1 MKDLAFIH
9 VKQRKA
15 DAIFFFFFF
24 FALFGLSAMYGF
36 PSRMKSLVV
45 GGAPSS
51 LGCIAIKQANK
62 IKKAADVFLPKE
74 GVEMVIE

>member
-15 DAIFFFFFF
+15 DAIFFFFF